1 MMQNEEMLPSNN
13 LTLHIV
19 FTYLFSLL
27 SYLTL
32 RIDEITGKTRLKVYL
47 DLGIFS
53 NVSESFCLKDHKP
66 VTLDQPTVFLA
77 SYL

>member
-19 FTYLFSLL
+19 FTYFISLL

-32 RIDEITGKTRLKVYL
+32 RIDEITGKSRLSIYRP
-47 DLGIFS
+47 GYI
-53 NVSESFCLKDHKP
+53 
-66 VTLDQPTVFLA
+66 
-77 SYL
+77 

>member
-1 MMQNEEMLPSNN
+1 MMQNEEMLPSDN

-32 RIDEITGKTRLKVYL
+32 RIDEITGKTRLSISRPGY
-47 DLGIFS
+47 I
-53 NVSESFCLKDHKP
+53 
-66 VTLDQPTVFLA
+66 
-77 SYL
+77 

>member
-13 LTLHIV
+13 LTLHSV

-32 RIDEITGKTRLKVYL
+32 RIYEITGKTRLCIYRP
-47 DLGIFS
+47 GYIS
-53 NVSESFCLKDHKP
+53 NVSKSFCLKDQKP
-66 VTLDQPTVFLA
+66 VTLDQPTIFLA
-77 SYL
+77 S